1 MHVTIDT
8 DDTAALTTSWRIQ
21 ATAVAKC
28 SILSLSST
36 GVCREST
43 ESWPLSSSK
52 EESSF
57 TFSVDEDSDILSQR
71 SVAVVSFLSTKFNFC
86 TRVRGSKMSDNPL
99 IHCFSSS
106 TVCYAVSS
114 VLYSYKLEPG
124 MLVIAL

>member
-21 ATAVAKC
+21 ATAVARC

-57 TFSVDEDSDILSQR
+57 TFSVDEDSDIF
-71 SVAVVSFLSTKFNFC
+71 VATFSRRRLVPLHKIQLLYKST
-86 TRVRGSKMSDNPL
+86 R
-99 IHCFSSS
+99 I
-106 TVCYAVSS
+106 
-114 VLYSYKLEPG
+114 
-124 MLVIAL
+124 